1 MQRRIIA
8 VILVL
13 LLSAPLVITA
23 SADSSGLCFT
33 ATNDTLLELGSMT
46 AYVNGV
52 SFVPAKVFSTYG
64 VYYNYFDSKS
74 TALLYSGNKQ
84 IFFELTTG
92 NSYDSFGTTYSV
104 SAVLKYGQVYVPVA
118 WVCSYFGL
126 GYSYIG
132 GTGYGDIL
140 RIKNGGEVL
149 SDSQFLEAATSLMRS
164 RYNEYYGNVDPVSP
178 SPSQPQPGD
187 SETDTASVSICFIGL
202 PSDKMLDS
210 LDAYSVKVCFFVT
223 AQEATDS
230 PDTIRRIYGSGHS
243 IGIYCSNSPESECAE
258 ASDIIF
264 EAVQIRPTLIT
275 SPTAIS
281 KNCST
286 YADANGY
293 AYFNAANVLPDS
305 TKSAADVKS
314 KLNDIKGYTSFV
326 VSVTDFTEDYLPS
339 VLQFIATK
347 HITVI
352 PLRETLV

>member
-1 MQRRIIA
+1 
-8 VILVL
+8 
-13 LLSAPLVITA
+13 
-23 SADSSGLCFT
+23 
-33 ATNDTLLELGSMT
+33 
-46 AYVNGV
+46 
-52 SFVPAKVFSTYG
+52 VPAKVFSVYG

-92 NSYDSFGTTYSV
+92 NSYDSYYTPYSV
-104 SAVLKYGQVYVPVA
+104 SAVFKYGQVYVPVA
-118 WVCSYFGL
+118 WVCNYFGL
-126 GYSYIG
+126 GYSYIN

-149 SDSQFLEAATSLMRS
+149 TDSQFLEAATSLMRS

-178 SPSQPQPGD
+178 LPSQTQPSD
-187 SETDTASVSICFIGL
+187 SETDTASASLSFIGL
-202 PSDKMLDS
+202 PSDKMLES
-210 LDAYSVKVCFFVT
+210 MDAYAVKVCFFVT
-223 AQEATDS
+223 AAEATAS

-243 IGIYCSNSPESECAE
+243 IGIYCSSSPESECTE
-258 ASDIIF
+258 AADVIF
-264 EAVQIRPTLIT
+264 EAAQTRPILLT

-281 KNCST
+281 KSCST

-293 AYFNAANVLPDS
+293 AYFQPATVLPIS

-326 VSVTDFTEDYLPS
+326 VSVTDYTEDYLPS
-339 VLQFIATK
+339 VLQFLATK